1 LSEYELFVERYRRK
15 DKSNPA
21 GNYTMLARMT
31 TGLTGWHFGLNGFRI
46 LAKLTP
52 WPALYGGKVVNGND
66 RLVGAIVD
74 YEATT
79 EGKDMIAKARAEAVC
94 TAASVRVRP

>member
-1 LSEYELFVERYRRK
+1 V
-15 DKSNPA
+15 
-21 GNYTMLARMT
+21 
-31 TGLTGWHFGLNGFRI
+31 
-46 LAKLTP
+46 
-52 WPALYGGKVVNGND
+52 LYGGKVVNGND